1 MTRFEIRSTHQP
13 LKLMRLTHSRT
24 RLPRRFGEPG
34 LFYQKFPRVLPLRSA
49 EKTAAGG
56 TR

>member
-24 RLPRRFGEPG
+24 RLPRHLNEPG
-34 LFYQKFPRVLPLRSA
+34 LFYQKFPRALSMR
-49 EKTAAGG
+49 KTAVSRDSAV
-56 TR
+56 R

>member
-13 LKLMRLTHSRT
+13 LKLMRLAHSRT
-24 RLPRRFGEPG
+24 RLPHRLGEPG
-34 LFYQKFPRVLPLRSA
+34 LFYQKFPRPLTLRSS
-49 EKTAAGG
+49 EKTATGG